1 LPDTLRWDATLNAD
15 LQVVMTEDGPDGEVS
30 IDAGSGEF
38 EVQVRDEWESLSYN
52 TFTTRLSLKPN
63 VAELDLQL
71 QGPDIGNLSVG
82 MSVDPDSD
90 AREVDGQFSIEG
102 LDIAMAGI
110 FAGLEVVEGELN
122 GEGTLSGPLMKPAV
136 NGELALSGGHIA
148 DPRLPIPL
156 EDLVVSLELK
166 GYSADL
172 SGRWRSNERGSGNIE
187 GSLAW
192 EAEPSVEVRLTG
204 DRLPFNYEP
213 YAQVELVPDI
223 TIAYEGGDLSVSGN
237 LNVPR
242 GTIEIRELPAQA
254 VSVSEDEV
262 IVGAEEKEGGLRTL
276 NMDVTVVVGE
286 YEVSFSGFGVT
297 GNLEGT
303 LRIGNNL
310 DTRGALQ
317 LVEGRYEAYGQE
329 LDLRRARLVFVG
341 PLSEPYLDIEAV
353 RRVDNVVAGIRLS
366 GPVSAPRTE
375 VFSEPE
381 MPQTDALSYV
391 ILGRAPQSRG
401 DEGQM
406 SRAAISLGLTQA
418 NKVTQGIGEEFGIRN
433 LTLEAEG
440 SGDESAVVVSGYLTD
455 ELSIR
460 YGVGIFQPI
469 TTVALRYDIGRYF
482 YLEAASGLAASLD
495 IFYTR
500 DF

>member
-1 LPDTLRWDATLNAD
+1 
-15 LQVVMTEDGPDGEVS
+15 
-30 IDAGSGEF
+30 
-38 EVQVRDEWESLSYN
+38 
-52 TFTTRLSLKPN
+52 
-63 VAELDLQL
+63 
-71 QGPDIGNLSVG
+71 
-82 MSVDPDSD
+82 
-90 AREVDGQFSIEG
+90 
-102 LDIAMAGI
+102 
-110 FAGLEVVEGELN
+110 
-122 GEGTLSGPLMKPAV
+122 
-136 NGELALSGGHIA
+136 
-148 DPRLPIPL
+148 
-156 EDLVVSLELK
+156 
-166 GYSADL
+166 
-172 SGRWRSNERGSGNIE
+172 
-187 GSLAW
+187 
-192 EAEPSVEVRLTG
+192 
-204 DRLPFNYEP
+204 
-213 YAQVELVPDI
+213 
-223 TIAYEGGDLSVSGN
+223 
-237 LNVPR
+237 
-242 GTIEIRELPAQA
+242 
-254 VSVSEDEV
+254 
-262 IVGAEEKEGGLRTL
+262 
-276 NMDVTVVVGE
+276 MDVTVVVGE
-286 YEVSFSGFGVT
+286 DEVSFSGFGVT